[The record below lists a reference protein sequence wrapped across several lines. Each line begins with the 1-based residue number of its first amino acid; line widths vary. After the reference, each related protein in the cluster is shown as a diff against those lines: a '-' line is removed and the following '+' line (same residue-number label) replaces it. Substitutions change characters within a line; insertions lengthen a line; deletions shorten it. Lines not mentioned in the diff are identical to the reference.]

1 MRRSTQ
7 ARRSTRGPS
16 ITRLPLLAAVCLL
29 AGCVDKAD
37 LPRPVAQGD
46 AARGLAVVN
55 QVGCAACHSIPGVAW
70 PRGRSGSDLAGFGAR
85 PMIAGR
91 LPNQP
96 DILIRWLIDAP
107 SLDPQTAMPPMPLSH
122 DQARDIAAY
131 LYSLDDD

>member
-1 MRRSTQ
+1 M
-7 ARRSTRGPS
+7 PV
-16 ITRLPLLAAVCLL
+16 LAAVCLL

-46 AARGLAVVN
+46 AARGLAVAN

-96 DILIRWLIDAP
+96 DVLIRWLIDAP

-122 DQARDIAAY
+122 DQARDVAAY